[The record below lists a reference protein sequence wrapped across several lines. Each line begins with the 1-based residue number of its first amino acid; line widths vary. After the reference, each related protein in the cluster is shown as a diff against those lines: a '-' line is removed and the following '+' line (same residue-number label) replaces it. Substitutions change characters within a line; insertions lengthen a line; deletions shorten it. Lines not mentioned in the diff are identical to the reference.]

1 MSKIKIAVAGVQGS
15 CGREIL
21 SLLEENGYKAE
32 DVFALEHKAPLGTL
46 VSFGEDDELDV
57 YNLDEFDFS
66 KADAAIFA
74 TSDEVSRRYVGK
86 ALAKG
91 CKTVDCSKA
100 FFAEEDVP
108 MIAAGVNDEAV
119 KEAKRGLVSV
129 PSAAVVQMV
138 LPLSEIHRR
147 FGLKRIVVSTYMSTS
162 IYGKEAMDELFGQV
176 RKIYMNDTLA
186 DDQNVF
192 HKQIAFNVIPQAE
205 EFIGEETACEWA
217 MNAQAKKILGG
228 SLKVHANC
236 AIIPAFI
243 GCGEFVNV
251 ECGTEVDVD
260 EIRKLMKTTKN
271 VVVFDKNVEGGY
283 VTLTDVQG
291 ENGIYVSRL
300 RQDASVENGF
310 SFWCVADNLRAGTA
324 QNAVAA
330 LKLLT
335 GC

>member
-1 MSKIKIAVAGVQGS
+1 M
-15 CGREIL
+15 
-21 SLLEENGYKAE
+21 EENGYKAE

-129 PSAAVVQMV
+129 PSAAVVQML

-217 MNAQAKKILGG
+217 MNAQAK
-228 SLKVHANC
+228 
-236 AIIPAFI
+236 
-243 GCGEFVNV
+243 
-251 ECGTEVDVD
+251 
-260 EIRKLMKTTKN
+260 R
-271 VVVFDKNVEGGY
+271 
-283 VTLTDVQG
+283 
-291 ENGIYVSRL
+291 
-300 RQDASVENGF
+300 
-310 SFWCVADNLRAGTA
+310 FW
-324 QNAVAA
+324 AA
-330 LKLLT
+330 A
-335 GC
+335 

>member
-108 MIAAGVNDEAV
+108 MIA
-119 KEAKRGLVSV
+119 
-129 PSAAVVQMV
+129 
-138 LPLSEIHRR
+138 I
-147 FGLKRIVVSTYMSTS
+147 
-162 IYGKEAMDELFGQV
+162 
-176 RKIYMNDTLA
+176 
-186 DDQNVF
+186 
-192 HKQIAFNVIPQAE
+192 
-205 EFIGEETACEWA
+205 
-217 MNAQAKKILGG
+217 
-228 SLKVHANC
+228 
-236 AIIPAFI
+236 
-243 GCGEFVNV
+243 
-251 ECGTEVDVD
+251 
-260 EIRKLMKTTKN
+260 
-271 VVVFDKNVEGGY
+271 
-283 VTLTDVQG
+283 
-291 ENGIYVSRL
+291 
-300 RQDASVENGF
+300 
-310 SFWCVADNLRAGTA
+310 
-324 QNAVAA
+324 
-330 LKLLT
+330 
-335 GC
+335 